1 MAESI
6 NDVMSRLSQLETQAQ
21 NNQKGGATWGN
32 KRKVETIHFGNP
44 ESQGSY
50 LIIPLP
56 NPIYGPIPYVQIKGV
71 KQYKIKKTFKD
82 KAYEYTRKILP
93 VTAYDI
99 VDPQAQTFRLYS
111 PLTNDDLALH
121 KEACRLWDDLYRKMG
136 GYKKQAERTA
146 AESKQMLD
154 SGMASKNYTIFN
166 SYVMYRYKGTDVRN
180 VVRSNYGALF
190 VLPSLALSSSVNEN
204 IASISAMQFGGN
216 TDWVNNIYNDNWKSR
231 MGNIMLTVT
240 RQQGYKVT
248 VTHSVTSQPIEIVMS
263 DEEREDMMKD
273 PMEGFIGSSNIPL
286 GEEQKPVGTRK
297 LFSAEYY
304 RTMIDELKQLNA
316 SFDANLNGI
325 TAAPQEPVRG
335 PIQGTVDPL
344 MAQVQAQ
351 PQTQAPVEV
360 AAQPQAA
367 HIDPFSG
374 QNVQGGSSFP
384 GFGQAT
390 TTQFNNPFA
399 QTPGGNAPQAGQG
412 LPF

>member
-1 MAESI
+1 MADSI

-21 NNQKGGATWGN
+21 SNLKGNAAWGSN

-44 ESQGSY
+44 DNQGSY

-56 NPIYGPIPYVQIKGV
+56 NPIYGSIPYVQIRGV
-71 KQYKIKKTFKD
+71 RQFKVTKTFKD
-82 KAYEYTRKILP
+82 KSYDYTRKILP

-111 PLTNDDLALH
+111 PLTSDDLELH

-136 GYKKQAERTA
+136 GYKKQAERTP
-146 AESKQMLD
+146 AESKQLLD
-154 SGMASKNYTIFN
+154 MGMGSKNYTIFN

-180 VVRSNYGALF
+180 TVRSNYGALF
-190 VLPSLALSSSVNEN
+190 ILPSLALSSSVNEN

-231 MGNIMLTVT
+231 SGNIMLTVT

-248 VTHSVTSQPIEIVMS
+248 VTHSITSQPIEIVMT

-273 PMEGFIGSSNIPL
+273 PMEGFIGASNIPL
-286 GEEQKPVGTRK
+286 GEESKPAGTRK

-304 RTMIDELKQLNA
+304 RTMIDELKRLNA
-316 SFDANLNGI
+316 SFDANLQGV
-325 TAAPQEPVRG
+325 TAPIEEPKRG

-344 MAQVQAQ
+344 LNQVPPQPAPEAQ
-351 PQTQAPVEV
+351 PQT
-360 AAQPQAA
+360 A

-374 QNVQGGSSFP
+374 QNVQGGNSPFP
-384 GFGQAT
+384 SFGQAT
-390 TTQFNNPFA
+390 TSAPFNNPFPL
-399 QTPGGNAPQAGQG
+399 QGQG
-412 LPF
+412 TGAAAQGQGIPF